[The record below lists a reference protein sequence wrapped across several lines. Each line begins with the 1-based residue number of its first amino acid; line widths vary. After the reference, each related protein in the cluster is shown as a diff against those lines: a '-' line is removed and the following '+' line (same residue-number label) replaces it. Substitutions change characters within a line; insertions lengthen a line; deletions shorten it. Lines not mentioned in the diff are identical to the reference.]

1 MPVYEDVK
9 VEYRTAYF
17 NELCRAHFSG
27 NDLKFDVD
35 GGAAVTV
42 ATLTAPRPVGGAG
55 SLYIGAME
63 DADGTLRVTWQDD
76 TGTAPVQYYSRDR
89 GATWTLVV

>member
-17 NELCRAHFSG
+17 NELCRAYFDG

-42 ATLTAPRPVGGAG
+42 ATLTAPRPVG
-55 SLYIGAME
+55 ITE
-63 DADGTLRVTWQDD
+63 DADGTLRVTWQND
-76 TGTAPVQYYSRDR
+76 TATALVQHYSRDR